1 MKFLSRFP
9 LCPLCLLLGVL
20 LGITP
25 EARAQ
30 QPGTE
35 VFEDPEGKYSLTLAR
50 GWSAVVSRDGLGRSD
65 VKVVYNINENGTLK
79 IRRVTVE
86 AGAEPL
92 DFAKG
97 DEEKT
102 LRFQPGYAKGSI
114 ENFRG
119 GVEGALVTYDF
130 TISGQPMLGRVYYVR
145 ANPTTIF
152 VLRFTGRRNILGP
165 IRNQTD
171 QMARSFRGQ

>member
-1 MKFLSRFP
+1 MKRFLRV
-9 LCPLCLLLGVL
+9 PLCLLFGV
-20 LGITP
+20 IFFSAP
-25 EARAQ
+25 DARAQ
-30 QPGTE
+30 STPE
-35 VFEDPEGKYSLTLAR
+35 VFEDPEGAYSLTLAR

-65 VKVVYNINENGTLK
+65 VKIVYNVNEHGTLK
-79 IRRVTVE
+79 IRRAMVE
-86 AGAEPL
+86 EGVEPL
-92 DFAKG
+92 EFAKG

-102 LRFQPGYAKGSI
+102 LRFQPGYVKGSI

-119 GVEGALVTYDF
+119 GADGALVTYDY
-130 TISGQPMLGRVYYVR
+130 TVGGQPMLGRVYYLR

-152 VLRFTGRRNILGP
+152 VLRFTGRRHILGP